1 MDSLGISALRDS
13 LAASWTSP
21 LTPLTEAR
29 GYLVVAC
36 STEQTHRSKRLIAQV
51 LRQAAAT
58 NRTFV
63 EPGVAGSFVVEPWA
77 SSVAVCGAAAA
88 GGARLYW
95 DMPHLREAAQHGQ
108 RGSCASSG
116 RAWRL
121 RAAWHSQGEA
131 RLLGIQLL
139 PRMLELAASKA
150 ADFTALYHSGWPR
163 ARHGH
168 RGARRAEQSRGGALE
183 ERRAATGLRPGPRR
197 GSVPR

>member
-1 MDSLGISALRDS
+1 MDSLSIGALRDS
-13 LAASWTSP
+13 LATSWTSP

-63 EPGVAGSFVVEPWA
+63 EPGVAESFVVEPWA

-121 RAAWHSQGEA
+121 RAAWHSQSEA

-150 ADFTALYHSGWPR
+150 ADFTALYPFRLAS
-163 ARHGH
+163 
-168 RGARRAEQSRGGALE
+168 S
-183 ERRAATGLRPGPRR
+183 
-197 GSVPR
+197 

>member
-1 MDSLGISALRDS
+1 MDSLSIGALRDS
-13 LAASWTSP
+13 LATSWTSP

-63 EPGVAGSFVVEPWA
+63 EPWA

-116 RAWRL
+116 RACQL

-150 ADFTALYHSGWPR
+150 ADFTALYPFRLAS
-163 ARHGH
+163 
-168 RGARRAEQSRGGALE
+168 S
-183 ERRAATGLRPGPRR
+183 
-197 GSVPR
+197 

>member
-1 MDSLGISALRDS
+1 MDSLGIGALRDS

-95 DMPHLREAAQHGQ
+95 DMPHLREAGLEL
-108 RGSCASSG
+108 GT
-116 RAWRL
+116 
-121 RAAWHSQGEA
+121 AAWSTCTPGSSIA
-131 RLLGIQLL
+131 GL
-139 PRMLELAASKA
+139 PLAGRGRPTGRPA
-150 ADFTALYHSGWPR
+150 AAF
-163 ARHGH
+163 
-168 RGARRAEQSRGGALE
+168 GARASRLQN
-183 ERRAATGLRPGPRR
+183 RRFHRL
-197 GSVPR
+197 